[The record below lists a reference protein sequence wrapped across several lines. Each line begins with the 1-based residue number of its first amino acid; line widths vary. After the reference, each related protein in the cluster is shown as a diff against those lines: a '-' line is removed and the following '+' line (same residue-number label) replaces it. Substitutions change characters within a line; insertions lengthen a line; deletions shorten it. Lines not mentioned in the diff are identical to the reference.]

1 MPTFK
6 CSLRLFPGLFL
17 PLLVVRITAPGGFG
31 LVLSTYIA
39 YGVSWSPSS
48 RYATPALDPAESEYI
63 QELKSVAGAFGCSPD
78 EIDFLL
84 SEGFSPEELE
94 EYLYCGEL

>member
-1 MPTFK
+1 MSSDGCF
-6 CSLRLFPGLFL
+6 SQAAFDASRLFPQWRV
-17 PLLVVRITAPGGFG
+17 P
-31 LVLSTYIA
+31 

>member
-1 MPTFK
+1 M
-6 CSLRLFPGLFL
+6 
-17 PLLVVRITAPGGFG
+17 
-31 LVLSTYIA
+31 
-39 YGVSWSPSS
+39 
-48 RYATPALDPAESEYI
+48 
-63 QELKSVAGAFGCSPD
+63 AGAFGCSPD